1 MQREEAVAYAI
12 QAQQLDRDPGRA
24 EPTTAAIFDFGI
36 QDTGRD
42 GASWA
47 LANRG
52 FPVAGA
58 ADLEGRPDVA
68 LAWTLR
74 SAPHYYRRA
83 DLADVM
89 VATSPFSAADA
100 TKRMVG
106 AGKPLKDAGIDIL
119 TGLAE
124 VARSMREVVE
134 RPTSKGD
141 ASTAL
146 TSRLD
151 PPYLRTC
158 VSCGATHSWEVPFR
172 VGALYGGLELQPGT
186 SPPVLQRIPGWRQ
199 SVGPAADPLAAP
211 ARLQPIRNY
220 LRFFGPAT
228 PRDVATFLDAPV
240 TEVKRHWPD
249 DAIELDVAGSRAWL
263 LNPAEAAAD
272 PPDVVKLLGSHDL
285 LLQIRH
291 RELLVPDASRHRALW
306 PVIGRPGAVLV
317 GTDIVGLWRPRAS
330 GASLTVRLEL
340 WDPIAKA
347 VRARIETEAERLAA
361 HRGLTLTGIVEA

>member
-1 MQREEAVAYAI
+1 MAYAI
-12 QAQQLDRDPGRA
+12 QAQQLDRGPGPA
-24 EPTTAAIFDFGI
+24 EPTTAAIFDIGI

-52 FPVAGA
+52 FPVQSA
-58 ADLEGRPDVA
+58 ADLESRPDVG

-74 SAPHYYRRA
+74 SAPHFYRRA
-83 DLADVM
+83 DLADVL
-89 VATSPFSAADA
+89 VATSPFSTADA

-119 TGLAE
+119 EGLTH
-124 VARSMREVVE
+124 VAGAMREIVE
-134 RPTSKGD
+134 KPMSKGEL
-141 ASTAL
+141 STAL
-146 TSRLD
+146 TGRLD

-186 SPPVLQRIPGWRQ
+186 SPPVLQRIPGWRRPP
-199 SVGPAADPLAAP
+199 GPAADPMAAP

-220 LRFFGPAT
+220 LRFYGPAA
-228 PRDVATFLDAPV
+228 PRDVATFLDSPV
-240 TEVKRHWPD
+240 TEIKRHWPE
-249 DAIELDVAGSRAWL
+249 DAVEVDVAGTRNWML
-263 LNPAEAAAD
+263 DPAAASD

-285 LLQIRH
+285 LLQIRN
-291 RELLVPDASRHRALW
+291 RSLLVPDASRHKALW

-317 GTDIVGLWRPRAS
+317 GTDIVGLWRPRAAA
-330 GASLTVRLEL
+330 GHLTLRLEL
-340 WDPIAKA
+340 WQSLGKA
-347 VRARIETEAERLAA
+347 TRARIDAEAERLAA
-361 HRGLTLTGIVEA
+361 HRGMSLRGIDDT

>member
-1 MQREEAVAYAI
+1 MKREEAVAYAI
-12 QAQQLDRDPGRA
+12 HAQQLDRSPGRA
-24 EPTTAAIFDFGI
+24 DPTDAAIFDFGI

-52 FPVAGA
+52 FPVASA
-58 ADLEGRPDVA
+58 AALESRADVA

-74 SAPHYYRRA
+74 SAPHFYRRA
-83 DLADVM
+83 DLAEVM

-106 AGKPLKDAGIDIL
+106 AGKPLKDAGIEIL

-124 VARSMREVVE
+124 VARSLREVVDK
-134 RPTSKGD
+134 PTNKGD

-151 PPYLRTC
+151 SPYLRSC
-158 VSCGATHSWEVPFR
+158 VSCGTTHSWEVPFR

-186 SPPVLQRIPGWRQ
+186 SPPVLQRIPGWRRPM
-199 SVGPAADPLAAP
+199 GPAADPLAAP
-211 ARLQPIRNY
+211 ARLQPLRNY
-220 LRFFGPAT
+220 LRFFGPST

-240 TEVKRHWPD
+240 TEMKRHWPE
-249 DAIELDVAGSRAWL
+249 DAVELEVAGSRAWL
-263 LNPAEAAAD
+263 LDPPAAAD

-285 LLQIRH
+285 LLQIRNRH
-291 RELLVPDASRHRALW
+291 LLVPDASRHKALW

-317 GTDIVGLWRPRAS
+317 GPDIVGLWRPRAS
-330 GASLTVRLEL
+330 GGDLSVRLEL
-340 WDPIAKA
+340 WAP
-347 VRARIETEAERLAA
+347 VTGPTRARIETEAERLAA
-361 HRGLTLTGIVEA
+361 HRGGRLTGLVDA